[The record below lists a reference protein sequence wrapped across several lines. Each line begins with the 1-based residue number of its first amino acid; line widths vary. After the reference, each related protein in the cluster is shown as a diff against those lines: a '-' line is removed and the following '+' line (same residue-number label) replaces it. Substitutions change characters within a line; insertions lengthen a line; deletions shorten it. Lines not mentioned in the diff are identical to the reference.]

1 MENQRTWAKT
11 SRSIHGGENGVIG
24 GGQMILLYTSSM
36 LYVHMFLFN
45 EFDCYIYPKD
55 RVQQRFEEQPVA
67 DYFPELQNLASKYD
81 C

>member
-1 MENQRTWAKT
+1 MKT

-24 GGQMILLYTSSM
+24 EGQMILLYTSST
-36 LYVHMFLFN
+36 LQVHMFLFN

>member
-1 MENQRTWAKT
+1 
-11 SRSIHGGENGVIG
+11 
-24 GGQMILLYTSSM
+24 
-36 LYVHMFLFN
+36 MFLLN

-55 RVQQRFEEQPVA
+55 RVRQRFEEQAVA